1 MPSIQN
7 NKRNPPLISIVMAC
21 YQGEK
26 FVEEQILSHLNQD
39 YPHLEFVYLDDAS
52 TDTTWSILQ
61 KMAQQDARI
70 KLYQNEKN
78 LGYVGSFEKAIQL
91 AQGEW
96 IALSDQDD
104 IWEKHKLSRLYQS
117 FGAHS
122 MIYADSQ
129 LIDDNGHELPQRMSD
144 LKNQIP
150 YTSPL
155 MYTFGAWAPGHSM
168 LFQKSILKHAF
179 PFPRFVSHDYYIGFL
194 ATCFQGVT
202 YLPEILVHYRQH
214 DQNAIGANLKKAPK
228 QYATRKQR
236 DLRIQQRV
244 QLLAELCPTEKILEK
259 KVLRQLAH
267 DFSSS
272 GIFHRIRR
280 TYLVMKYRDAMLA
293 YKKKGA
299 LSKWLY
305 PFKLLF
311 TIY

>member
-7 NKRNPPLISIVMAC
+7 NEAKHPLISIVMAS

-26 FVEEQILSHLNQD
+26 YIEEQIHSHLNQD
-39 YPHLEFVYLDDAS
+39 YPHLELVYLDDAS
-52 TDTTWSILQ
+52 TDRTWSILQ
-61 KMAQQDARI
+61 EMALKDARI
-70 KLYQNEKN
+70 KIFQNEKN

-104 IWEKHKLSRLYQS
+104 IWEKQKLSRLYHTIGS
-117 FGAHS
+117 HS
-122 MIYADSQ
+122 LIYADSQ
-129 LIDDNGHELPQRMSD
+129 LIDDKGNELPQRMSD

-202 YLPEILVHYRQH
+202 YLPEILVQYRQH

-228 QYATRKQR
+228 HYATRKQR

-244 QLLAELCPTEKILEK
+244 QLLAEFCPEEKALEK
-259 KVLRQLAH
+259 QVLRKLAR
-267 DFSSS
+267 DFCSTNL
-272 GIFHRIRR
+272 FARIRR
-280 TYLVMKYRDAMLA
+280 TYLVMKYRDKMLA